1 MTDSLKIQR
10 GLLLGAGILY
20 LHTMRH
26 YSPIDHL
33 LINLDQALRTVA
45 GKPSVTERTNPAD
58 AYAAT
63 DPDSHLSAEQK
74 QAAARLMR
82 VNHAGEV
89 AAQALYQG
97 QALTAQL
104 TEVREKMQRAA
115 QEEND
120 HLAWCETRIKE
131 LESHTSVLNPAWYI
145 GSFAIGALAGLAGD
159 KWSLGFVAETE
170 HQVVKHLEEHL
181 QQLPQQDVK
190 SHAILEQMQRDE
202 NHHATTALEA
212 GGAPLPTPIKHLMRL
227 TSQVMTRTAYWL

>member
-1 MTDSLKIQR
+1 
-10 GLLLGAGILY
+10 
-20 LHTMRH
+20 MRH

-45 GKPSVTERTNPAD
+45 GKPSVTERANPAD
-58 AYAAT
+58 ACAESEL
-63 DPDSHLSAEQK
+63 DAEQK
-74 QAAARLMR
+74 QIAARLMR

-131 LESHTSVLNPAWYI
+131 LDSHTSALNPAWYI

-170 HQVVKHLEEHL
+170 QQVVKHLEEHL
-181 QQLPQQDVK
+181 RQLPQQDVK
-190 SHAILEQMQRDE
+190 SHAILEQMRRDE
-202 NHHATTALEA
+202 SHHATTALEA
-212 GGAPLPTPIKHLMRL
+212 GGAPLPSPIKHLMQF
-227 TSQVMTRTAYWL
+227 TSQVMTRTASWL

>member
-1 MTDSLKIQR
+1 
-10 GLLLGAGILY
+10 
-20 LHTMRH
+20 MRN

-45 GKPSVTERTNPAD
+45 GKPSVTERVNPAD
-58 AYAAT
+58 AHADAHS
-63 DPDSHLSAEQK
+63 DSQLSAAQK
-74 QAAARLMR
+74 QTAARLMR

-104 TEVREKMQRAA
+104 TGVREKMQRAA

-131 LESHTSVLNPAWYI
+131 LDSHTSVLNPAWYI
-145 GSFAIGALAGLAGD
+145 GSFAIGALAGRAGD
-159 KWSLGFVAETE
+159 KWSLGFVVETE
-170 HQVVKHLEEHL
+170 QQVVKHLEEHL
-181 QQLPQQDVK
+181 RQLPPHDVK
-190 SHAILEQMQRDE
+190 SHAILEQMRRDE

-212 GGAPLPTPIKHLMRL
+212 GGAPLPTPIKHLMQL
-227 TSQVMTRTAYWL
+227 TSQIMTRTAYWL

>member
-1 MTDSLKIQR
+1 
-10 GLLLGAGILY
+10 
-20 LHTMRH
+20 MRH

-45 GKPSVTERTNPAD
+45 GKPSVTERANPAD
-58 AYAAT
+58 AYAES
-63 DPDSHLSAEQK
+63 DLSAAQK
-74 QAAARLMR
+74 QTAARLMR
-82 VNHAGEV
+82 INHAGEV

-120 HLAWCETRIKE
+120 HLAWCETRVKE
-131 LESHTSVLNPAWYI
+131 LDNHTSALNPAWYI

-170 HQVVKHLEEHL
+170 Q
-181 QQLPQQDVK
+181 
-190 SHAILEQMQRDE
+190 
-202 NHHATTALEA
+202 
-212 GGAPLPTPIKHLMRL
+212 
-227 TSQVMTRTAYWL
+227 

>member
-1 MTDSLKIQR
+1 
-10 GLLLGAGILY
+10 
-20 LHTMRH
+20 MRH

-33 LINLDQALRTVA
+33 LINLDQAVRTLA
-45 GKPSVTERTNPAD
+45 GKPPVTERSNPAD
-58 AYAAT
+58 AHAEAHLNAGQQQTAAC
-63 DPDSHLSAEQK
+63 
-74 QAAARLMR
+74 LMR

-120 HLAWCETRIKE
+120 HLAWCEARIKE
-131 LESHTSVLNPAWYI
+131 LGSHTSLLNPAWYA

-190 SHAILEQMQRDE
+190 SHAILEQMQIDE
-202 NHHATTALEA
+202 SQHATAALEA
-212 GGAPLPTPIKHLMRL
+212 GGAPLPAPIKHLMQL

>member
-1 MTDSLKIQR
+1 MLAT
-10 GLLLGAGILY
+10 GILIG
-20 LHTMRH
+20 MRH

-33 LINLDQALRTVA
+33 LINLDQALRTVV
-45 GKPSVTERTNPAD
+45 GTPSATERPNPANIHPD
-58 AYAAT
+58 A
-63 DPDSHLSAEQK
+63 DLSAEQK

-82 VNHAGEV
+82 INHAGEV

-104 TEVREKMQRAA
+104 TDVREKMQRAA

-131 LESHTSVLNPAWYI
+131 LDSHTSVLNPAWYV

-170 HQVVKHLEEHL
+170 HQVVQHLEKHLH
-181 QQLPQQDVK
+181 QLPHQDAR
-190 SHAILEQMQRDE
+190 SRAILEQMQRDE
-202 NHHATTALEA
+202 SHHATTALEA
-212 GGAPLPTPIKHLMRL
+212 GGAPLPTPVKYLMQL
-227 TSQVMTRTAYWL
+227 TSQVMTRTAYWV

>member
-1 MTDSLKIQR
+1 MTPRPAASIV
-10 GLLLGAGILY
+10 
-20 LHTMRH
+20 TPMRN

-45 GKPSVTERTNPAD
+45 GKPSVTERANPAD
-58 AYAAT
+58 AHAENE
-63 DPDSHLSAEQK
+63 LSTTQK
-74 QAAARLMR
+74 QTVARLMR

-97 QALTAQL
+97 QALT
-104 TEVREKMQRAA
+104 THTPEVREKMQRAA

-120 HLAWCETRIKE
+120 HLDWCETRIKE
-131 LESHTSVLNPAWYI
+131 MDSHTSILNPAWYI

-181 QQLPQQDVK
+181 RQLPPQDVK
-190 SHAILEQMQRDE
+190 SHAILEQMRRDE
-202 NHHATTALEA
+202 SQHATTALEA
-212 GGAPLPTPIKHLMRL
+212 GGAPLPTPIKHLMQL

>member
-1 MTDSLKIQR
+1 
-10 GLLLGAGILY
+10 
-20 LHTMRH
+20 MRH

-45 GKPSVTERTNPAD
+45 GKPAVTERANPAD
-58 AYAAT
+58 AYAE
-63 DPDSHLSAEQK
+63 SELSAAQK
-74 QAAARLMR
+74 QRTARLMR

-97 QALTAQL
+97 QALT
-104 TEVREKMQRAA
+104 THTPEVREKMQRAA

-131 LESHTSVLNPAWYI
+131 LDSHTSVLNPAWYI
-145 GSFAIGALAGLAGD
+145 GSFAIGALAGRAGD

-170 HQVVKHLEEHL
+170 QQVVKHLEEHL
-181 QQLPQQDVK
+181 RQLPPHDVK
-190 SHAILEQMQRDE
+190 SHAILEQMRRDE

-212 GGAPLPTPIKHLMRL
+212 GGAPLPTPIKHLMQL

>member
-1 MTDSLKIQR
+1 LTDTHAPRIV
-10 GLLLGAGILY
+10 
-20 LHTMRH
+20 TPMRH

-45 GKPSVTERTNPAD
+45 GKPSVTERANPAD
-58 AYAAT
+58 AHAE
-63 DPDSHLSAEQK
+63 SELSAAQK
-74 QAAARLMR
+74 QTVARLMR

-97 QALTAQL
+97 QALTAHL

-131 LESHTSVLNPAWYI
+131 LDSHTSALNPAWYI

-181 QQLPQQDVK
+181 RQLPPQDVK
-190 SHAILEQMQRDE
+190 SHAILEQMRRDE
-202 NHHATTALEA
+202 SHHATTALEA
-212 GGAPLPTPIKHLMRL
+212 GGAPLPTPIKHLMQL